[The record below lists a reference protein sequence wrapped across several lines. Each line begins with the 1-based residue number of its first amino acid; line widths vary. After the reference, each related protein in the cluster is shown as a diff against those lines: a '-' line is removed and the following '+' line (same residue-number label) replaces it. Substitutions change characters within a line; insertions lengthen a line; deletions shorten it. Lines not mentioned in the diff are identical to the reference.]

1 MLAEAH
7 PCQCTEQVLWTRVWA
22 VDCVATS
29 RVAPWTCSY
38 WVVLASPNHS
48 PPGKQFSEDRGSQT
62 CSQHIRQTFCS
73 PTRILAP

>member
-62 CSQHIRQTFCS
+62 CSQHIRQTLCS